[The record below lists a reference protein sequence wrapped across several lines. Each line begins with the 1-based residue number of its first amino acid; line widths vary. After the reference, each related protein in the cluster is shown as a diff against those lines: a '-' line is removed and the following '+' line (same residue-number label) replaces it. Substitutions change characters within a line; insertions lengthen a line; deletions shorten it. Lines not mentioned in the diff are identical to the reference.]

1 MKLRRL
7 PARAPSPSSPSTCS
21 WQRAQ
26 GTRGGDTTWV
36 DCSETELI
44 DAGLAWLLKLSAW
57 QPSLGAQADL
67 PAPINPAT
75 QACLPF
81 QPLSFRDCM
90 LYEQHWVQSSRGYA
104 RRFLPGSYRFTQLF
118 EKLTHQPF
126 PAFRPHR
133 LWRQQPIYYFGNHL
147 TMVPGGTP
155 VTPPDYTCA
164 LDYELELG
172 WVLSKPL
179 FNATPA
185 EAEAAIGAFVVV
197 NDFSARDV
205 QREEMRSGLG
215 PQKSKHFLSS
225 MSTTLVT
232 ADEILPRV
240 DRLQAHVEINGV
252 VVSRTGTQG
261 MRYTPGEVLAHL
273 SRGEQLYAGELIAS
287 GTLPGGC
294 GMETDHWLKK
304 GDTLRLVIDPIG
316 EIVHTIA

>member
-7 PARAPSPSSPSTCS
+7 PTNASTPPSPGQPS

-26 GTRGGDTTWV
+26 GADWV
-36 DCSETELI
+36 DCSETELVQ
-44 DAGLAWLLKLSAW
+44 AGLDWLLKLPVW
-57 QPSLGAQADL
+57 QTAQTDK
-67 PAPINPAT
+67 PA
-75 QACLPF
+75 QEGQLCLPF

-90 LYEQHWVQSSRGYA
+90 LFEQHWVQSSRGYA
-104 RRFLPGSYRFTQLF
+104 RRFLPGSYQVTRLF
-118 EKLTHQPF
+118 ERLTHQPF

-147 TMVPGGTP
+147 TMVPSGAA
-155 VTPPDYTCA
+155 VTPPDYTRA

-240 DRLQAHVEINGV
+240 DQLLAHVELNGE
-252 VVSRTGTQG
+252 VVSRTSTKG

-273 SRGEQLYAGELIAS
+273 SRSEQLHAGELIAS

-304 GDTLRLVIDPIG
+304 GDTLRLVIEPIG
-316 EIVHTIA
+316 EIVHTIT

>member
-1 MKLRRL
+1 MKLRRK
-7 PARAPSPSSPSTCS
+7 PVVAPNSFSSSTPL
-21 WQRAQ
+21 WQRANDTSS
-26 GTRGGDTTWV
+26 GTTWV
-36 DCSETELI
+36 DCSEAELA
-44 DAGLAWLLKLSAW
+44 DAGLAWLPRLPNWSTGQTA
-57 QPSLGAQADL
+57 QPH
-67 PAPINPAT
+67 
-75 QACLPF
+75 LPF

-90 LYEQHWVQSSRGYA
+90 LFEQHWVQSSRGYA
-104 RRFLPGSYRFTQLF
+104 RRFLPASYRVTQLF
-118 EKLTHQPF
+118 EKLFHQPF

-147 TMVPGGTP
+147 TMVPSGTP
-155 VTPPDYTCA
+155 VTPPDYTHA

-172 WVLSKPL
+172 WVLSRPL

-215 PQKSKHFLSS
+215 PQKSKHFFSS

-240 DRLQAHVEINGV
+240 DRLHAHVEINGV

-294 GMETDHWLKK
+294 GMETNHWLKK

-316 EIVHTIA
+316 EIVHTIQ

>member
-7 PARAPSPSSPSTCS
+7 PAKASTPPSPGQPS

-26 GTRGGDTTWV
+26 GADWV
-36 DCSETELI
+36 DCTDAELAQ
-44 DAGLAWLLKLSAW
+44 AGLDWLLKLPVW
-57 QPSLGAQADL
+57 QPG
-67 PAPINPAT
+67 T
-75 QACLPF
+75 QPCLPF

-90 LYEQHWVQSSRGYA
+90 LFEQHWVQSSRGYA
-104 RRFLPGSYRFTQLF
+104 RRFLPGSYQVTRLF
-118 EKLTHQPF
+118 ERLTHQPF
-126 PAFRPHR
+126 PAYRPHR

-147 TMVPGGTP
+147 TMVPSGTA
-155 VTPPDYTCA
+155 VTPPDYTRA

-205 QREEMRSGLG
+205 QREEMQSGLG

-240 DRLQAHVEINGV
+240 DQLQAHVEINGE
-252 VVSRTGTQG
+252 VVSRTSTKG

-273 SRGEQLYAGELIAS
+273 SRGEQLQAGELIAS

-294 GMETDHWLKK
+294 GMETNHWLKK
-304 GDTLRLVIDPIG
+304 GDTLRLVIEPIG

>member
-1 MKLRRL
+1 MKLRRHPL
-7 PARAPSPSSPSTCS
+7 QASA
-21 WQRAQ
+21 AQ
-26 GTRGGDTTWV
+26 GHAPLIWQQARGSEWV
-36 DCSETELI
+36 SCTEDELRQ
-44 DAGLAWLLKLSAW
+44 AGLAWLI
-57 QPSLGAQADL
+57 QL
-67 PAPINPAT
+67 PAWPGSANTAPGQIP
-75 QACLPF
+75 LPF

-90 LYEQHWVQSSRGYA
+90 LFEQHWVQSSRGYA
-104 RRFLPGSYRFTQLF
+104 RRFLPGSYQVTRLF
-118 EKLTHQPF
+118 ERLTHQPF

-133 LWRQQPIYYFGNHL
+133 LWHRQPIYYFGNHL
-147 TMVPGGTP
+147 TMVPGGTA
-155 VTPPDYTCA
+155 VTPPDYTQA

-232 ADEILPRV
+232 ADEILPRLNE
-240 DRLQAHVEINGV
+240 LQARVEINGE
-252 VVSRTGTQG
+252 VVSRTSTKG
-261 MRYTPGEVLAHL
+261 MRYSPGEVLAHL
-273 SRGEQLYAGELIAS
+273 SRGEQLHAGELIAS

-294 GMETDHWLKK
+294 GMETGHWLKK
-304 GDTLRLVIDPIG
+304 GDTLRLVIEPIG
-316 EIVHTIA
+316 DIVHTIA